1 MIKINSGVVPS
12 IRKIPC
18 LLLVI
23 LLAGLP
29 ACASVQPEAGHVVII
44 GVDGLS
50 PPGIRAADTPVMDK
64 ICAHGACTHEM
75 RDVLPTKSSPN
86 WASMVTGATP
96 EQHGVTSNKWQRDN
110 RSILPVVTGS
120 EDIFPTLFG
129 LTRKQKPEAVMG
141 LFHEWKGFARLVET
155 SDIDLVETGLDAE
168 GTVESAARFLREKKP
183 DFLFVHLDLVD
194 HAGHEFGHGTPE
206 YIAAVEKADGLIG
219 KLLQAGREAGIELS
233 TSWLVSADHGVV
245 DKGHGGESMDE
256 LLVPLLMTG
265 REVRSGVWVTDA
277 VNIYDV
283 GATAAFLLDIELPRA
298 AVGRPVCGALSHS
311 GCGD

>member
-1 MIKINSGVVPS
+1 MIKINSDPVPS
-12 IRKIPC
+12 VRKIPC

-29 ACASVQPEAGHVVII
+29 ACASVQPEASHVVII

-50 PPGIRAADTPVMDK
+50 PSGLRVADTPVMDG
-64 ICAHGACTHEM
+64 ICARGACTHEM
-75 RDVLPTKSSPN
+75 RNVLPTKSSPN
-86 WASMVTGATP
+86 WTSMVTGATP

-110 RSILPVVTGS
+110 RSISPVVSGS

-129 LTRKQKPEAVMG
+129 LTRKQKPEAVIG

-155 SDIDLVETGLDAE
+155 SAIDMVETGLDAE
-168 GTVESAARFLREKKP
+168 GTVESAATFLREKKP
-183 DFLFVHLDLVD
+183 ELLFVHLDLVD
-194 HAGHEFGHGTPE
+194 HAGHEFGIGTPE

-219 KLLQAGREAGIELS
+219 KLRQAGREAGIDLS
-233 TSWLVSADHGVV
+233 TTWLVAADHGVV

-256 LLVPLLMTG
+256 LLIPFLMTG
-265 REVRSGVWVTDA
+265 REVRSGVWITDA

-283 GATAAFLLDIELPRA
+283 GATAAFLLDVELPLA
-298 AVGRPVCGALSHS
+298 TVGRPVCSALSHS